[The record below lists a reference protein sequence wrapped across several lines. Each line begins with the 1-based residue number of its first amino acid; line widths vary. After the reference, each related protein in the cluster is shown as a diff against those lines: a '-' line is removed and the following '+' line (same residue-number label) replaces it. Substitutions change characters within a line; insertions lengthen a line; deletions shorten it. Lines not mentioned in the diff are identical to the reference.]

1 MIEVLVLY
9 YSRHG
14 HVKAMAEQIARGVL
28 SVTGCSP
35 RLRTVPPW
43 GAADDAI
50 PEDGP
55 PYVTRDDLR
64 ECAALAVGSPTRFGN
79 MAAGM

>member
-50 PEDGP
+50 PAARPTSRG
-55 PYVTRDDLR
+55 TI
-64 ECAALAVGSPTRFGN
+64 CASAPRWPSARRRASATWRP
-79 MAAGM
+79 A

>member
-28 SVTGCSP
+28 AVNGCSP

-43 GAADDAI
+43 GAAADAI
-50 PEDGP
+50 PDDGP
-55 PYVTRDDLR
+55 P
-64 ECAALAVGSPTRFGN
+64 
-79 MAAGM
+79 